1 MYSNTEEKKTTLND
15 EKTFVVAERSSEF
28 EYSDSTIKDN
38 IYVFEGKFQKNTEIC
53 QHYLLGSNNPL
64 VMSRVY
70 DVEWI
75 CEYDMRSKMKNNILY
90 LSTVIN
96 ISIFRWYPF
105 DTQTCNMILSPDGNN
120 GEFIDLQ
127 VNGLEYQG
135 PMDLT
140 QYFIRTTGI
149 SMLEDG
155 SISVVVVLGRRLLGT
170 LLTVYIPTMLLITIS
185 YSTNFFKPFFFEAVV
200 AVNLTCMLVGGIFQ
214 KIKIAYIFF

>member
-1 MYSNTEEKKTTLND
+1 
-15 EKTFVVAERSSEF
+15 
-28 EYSDSTIKDN
+28 
-38 IYVFEGKFQKNTEIC
+38 
-53 QHYLLGSNNPL
+53 
-64 VMSRVY
+64 
-70 DVEWI
+70 
-75 CEYDMRSKMKNNILY
+75 
-90 LSTVIN
+90 
-96 ISIFRWYPF
+96 
-105 DTQTCNMILSPDGNN
+105 MILSPDGNN

-200 AVNLTCMLVGGIFQ
+200 AVNLTCMLVRGMLQ
-214 KIKIAYIFF
+214 KIKIVFKKSKVLATMFVSVSDSLPKTSYIKMVDVWLITSLLIPFFEVKKVIKNV

>member
-53 QHYLLGSNNPL
+53 QDCLLGSNNPL

-200 AVNLTCMLVGGIFQ
+200 AVNLTCMLVGGILQ
-214 KIKIAYIFF
+214 KIKIA